1 MKNLKYNLYF
11 KVAAIILIT
20 LLLLIPTAMITS
32 LVHEREQTQIEA
44 IEEVSSK
51 WANEQTISGPF
62 ISIPFYKY
70 VKDNSKSNDTTTKL
84 IRIKEHVHILPENL
98 KINGTLLPEKR
109 ERGIYEI
116 VVYNSNIELSGSFI
130 LPDFKSLDIPAS
142 ELIMSQA
149 DLNLGIS
156 DLRGLEKLVT
166 VKWNGKD
173 YNFNS
178 GLGNTD
184 VVERGIFAQIPIEG
198 SDSSVLNFSIQ
209 IELKG
214 SQKIYFTPLG
224 KTTDVEMSSLWNTPS
239 FNGAFLPDDKEISDG
254 FKAHWNVLHLNRDF
268 PQAWV
273 GSEYHIRNAD
283 FGIDLL
289 LPIDNY
295 QKTYRSIK
303 YAILFIAFTFIIFFF
318 IEVMKKVFI
327 HPIQYILVGF
337 ALVIFYTLLLSI
349 GEHISF
355 NKAFIISALST
366 ILLISGY
373 IKAILKSN
381 QLVLLI
387 AGILSILYGFIFIII
402 QIQDYALLI
411 GSIGIFLILALVMYF
426 SRKIDW
432 YNLNLKE

>member
-327 HPIQYILVGF
+327 HPIQYILVGI

-411 GSIGIFLILALVMYF
+411 GSIGIFFILALVMYF

>member
-166 VKWNGKD
+166 VKWKGKD

-184 VVERGIFAQIPIEG
+184 VVERGIYAQIPIEG